1 MEIVFK
7 VSAICIVAVL
17 LLLLLR
23 PSQPAGGMLL
33 MLGLGVLV
41 LVYLLSLLRP
51 LLGYLLQMIE
61 ETGMSSELFI
71 PLLKTL
77 GIALVVKLGGG
88 LCRDSG
94 ASSAAALIEMAGA
107 FCALLISLP
116 VLKAVLQLFKNLL

>member
-23 PSQPAGGMLL
+23 SSQPAGGMLL

-51 LLGYLLQMIE
+51 LLYY
-61 ETGMSSELFI
+61 
-71 PLLKTL
+71 
-77 GIALVVKLGGG
+77 
-88 LCRDSG
+88 
-94 ASSAAALIEMAGA
+94 
-107 FCALLISLP
+107 
-116 VLKAVLQLFKNLL
+116 